1 MNSVIYQMVM
11 VNFPTQIPE
20 CDSHSPAVLHL
31 FVSSDAS
38 ICSTVVFPPFENS
51 DHVVVSFFI
60 DFLSNSKRYAPFHC
74 MAYDC
79 SYADWDSLHDHL
91 RDVPWE
97 DLLLLVNFV
106 SSFRMDLIYI
116 SFVNVWSSLTHVH
129 GFQLL
134 VLLP

>member
-1 MNSVIYQMVM
+1 MNSVIYQMAM
-11 VNFPTQIPE
+11 VNFPTRIPE

-31 FVSSDAS
+31 FVSSDTS

-51 DHVVVSFFI
+51 DHVVVSFSI

-91 RDVPWE
+91 RDVLWE